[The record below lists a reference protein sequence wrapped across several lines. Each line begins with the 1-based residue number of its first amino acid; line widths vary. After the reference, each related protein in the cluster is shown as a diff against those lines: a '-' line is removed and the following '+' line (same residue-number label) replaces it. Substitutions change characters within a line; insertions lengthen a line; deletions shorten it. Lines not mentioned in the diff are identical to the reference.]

1 MAKTLEQLAQE
12 IYDECLADGDDV
24 TKEEAFEMAEME
36 IKAKGI
42 KNYVQSS
49 VEKKKRKPR
58 ERKVDEEKKY
68 LLGCVETLYKDMGAD
83 IVKIKTETEIE
94 FYYNDNHYTIK
105 LTKHRP
111 KKQDVYAFS
120 LVGKAHDF

>member
-49 VEKKKRKPR
+49 VEKKKRKPK

-68 LLGCVETLYKDMGAD
+68 L
-83 IVKIKTETEIE
+83 
-94 FYYNDNHYTIK
+94 
-105 LTKHRP
+105 
-111 KKQDVYAFS
+111 
-120 LVGKAHDF
+120 

>member
-12 IYDECLADGDDV
+12 IYNECLADGDEV
-24 TKEEAFEMAEME
+24 TKEEALEMAEME

-58 ERKVDEEKKY
+58 ERKVDNEKKH
-68 LLGCVETLYKDMGAD
+68 LLECVQTLYEEMGAN
-83 IVKIKTETEIE
+83 IIRMKTETEIE
-94 FYYNDNHYTIK
+94 FYYNNNHYTIK

-111 KKQDVYAFS
+111 KK
-120 LVGKAHDF
+120 

>member
-12 IYDECLADGDDV
+12 IYNECLADGDEV
-24 TKEEAFEMAEME
+24 TKEEALEMAEME

-58 ERKVDEEKKY
+58 ERKVDNEKKH
-68 LLGCVETLYKDMGAD
+68 LLECVQTLYEEMGAS
-83 IVKIKTETEIE
+83 IIRMKTETEIE
-94 FYYNDNHYTIK
+94 FYYNNNHYTIK

-111 KKQDVYAFS
+111 KK
-120 LVGKAHDF
+120 